1 MSGGRPHVKFYVR
14 FVFCGVAR
22 SLPGAVLRFV
32 LVGWATL
39 GAVVVD
45 PGHSCLDVAAAS
57 MRMLG
62 VRSSFVEEEEAAS
75 TWEKS

>member
-1 MSGGRPHVKFYVR
+1 M
-14 FVFCGVAR
+14 
-22 SLPGAVLRFV
+22 
-32 LVGWATL
+32 GWATL